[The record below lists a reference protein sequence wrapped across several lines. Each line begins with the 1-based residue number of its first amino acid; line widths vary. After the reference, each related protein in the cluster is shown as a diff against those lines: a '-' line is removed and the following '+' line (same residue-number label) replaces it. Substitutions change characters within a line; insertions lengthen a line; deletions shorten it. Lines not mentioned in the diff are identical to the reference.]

1 MKVNGIKCTDYKLLN
16 RDLLAMVFVDT
27 STESLLAMDTAVLT
41 VQTDT
46 DDPVEV
52 FTGWQRCRVILNVAD
67 GSYEVQFI
75 PAVDDVTAAA
85 LKSLAEQNASLTKE
99 LSTTQSQL
107 EASIQSNAILEECIV
122 EMAGVVYA

>member
-16 RDLLAMVFVDT
+16 KDLLAMVFVDT
-27 STESLLAMDTAVLT
+27 SAESLLAMDTAVLT

-46 DDPVEV
+46 DDLVEV

-67 GSYEVQFI
+67 GSYEVQLI

-85 LKSLAEQNASLTKE
+85 LKSLAEQNAALTKE
-99 LSTTQSQL
+99 LNTSQAQL
-107 EASIQSNAILEECIV
+107 DAAIQSNQMLEDCLV
-122 EMAGVVYA
+122 EMAEIVYA

>member
-16 RDLLAMVFVDT
+16 KDLLAMVFVDA
-27 STESLLAMDTAVLT
+27 SAESLLAMDTAVLT

-46 DDPVEV
+46 NDPVEV

-85 LKSLAEQNASLTKE
+85 LKSLAEQNASLTKD
-99 LSTTQSQL
+99 LSKTQAQL
-107 EASIQSNAILEECIV
+107 DAAIQSNQMLEDCLV
-122 EMAGVVYA
+122 EMAEIVYA